1 MYSGATTETFPV
13 VVPANKGGEMYKWQ
27 KYEVSIV
34 RSADTDVSAP
44 NITSPSAAAELFH
57 QYAKERDQE
66 SFWVMAL
73 SQKNQVLGIQQLYQG
88 TVNGSSVRVGEAF
101 RLAILMNAAAIVVV
115 HNHPSGAVA
124 ESDPDVHMTMSLV
137 EAGSVLD
144 IEVLDHLIVTD
155 TEYLSLRAKFADP
168 EDGGVDPWSVSE
180 EFDHAREIAQEAV
193 AAL

>member
-1 MYSGATTETFPV
+1 M
-13 VVPANKGGEMYKWQ
+13 
-27 KYEVSIV
+27 
-34 RSADTDVSAP
+34 
-44 NITSPSAAAELFH
+44 FH

-101 RLAILMNAAAIVVV
+101 RLAIQMNAAAIVVV
-115 HNHPSGAVA
+115 HNHPSGSVA

-155 TEYLSLRAKFADP
+155 TEHLSLRAKFADP
-168 EDGGVDPWSVSE
+168 DDGGVDPWSVTE
-180 EFDHAREIAQEAV
+180 EFDHAREIAQEAM
-193 AAL
+193 AEA